1 MEQLNRPQNASMVSV
16 LGIWHLGAVY
26 SACLAELG
34 YHVIGFDK
42 DPTLVANLNRGIPP
56 LFEPG
61 LAELM
66 ATQLASG
73 RLRYSCD
80 LADVIPGA
88 QYIVI
93 AYDTSVD
100 EQDEP
105 DLAPIIAAVEDLA
118 GCLGDDATI
127 VVSSQVP
134 VGTCEALA
142 NRLRTLAPRLLF
154 GMACVPEN
162 LRLGQAIERFLR
174 PDFLVLGADGDQ
186 TMAKV
191 EALYAPIQAPRVR
204 VDLRS
209 AEMTKHAI
217 NAYLA
222 TCISLG
228 NELAN
233 LCDEVGADALQ
244 VTGALKLER
253 RVSPQAPLLPGL
265 GFAGGTLARDMKVLT
280 NLADQHHYP
289 APFLNGI
296 LALNRL
302 QNATVVHRLEKLL
315 GSLRAKT
322 IGVLGL
328 TYKPGTSTL
337 RRSAAVE
344 IIRDILA
351 QGACVRAYDPKADPA
366 EMPIF
371 PKEVTVCDDAYA
383 VAQGA
388 HAIVLLTPWPEFK
401 ELDLPRLRTIM
412 EGLVFLDTA
421 NIFDPAQVT
430 EAGFLY
436 QGIGRG
442 SAPRKEPISR

>member
-1 MEQLNRPQNASMVSV
+1 MIKVCVIGL
-16 LGIWHLGAVY
+16 WHLGTVT

-34 YHVIGFDK
+34 YQVVGVER
-42 DPTLVANLNRGIPP
+42 DPARAANLNRGIPP

-66 ATQLASG
+66 TKHLASG
-73 RLRYSCD
+73 RLRYTAD
-80 LADVIPGA
+80 LADGT
-88 QYIVI
+88 I
-93 AYDTSVD
+93 AAPFALITFDTPVD
-100 EQDEP
+100 DQDDP
-105 DLAPIIAAVEDLA
+105 DLAPIYALVEDLA
-118 GCLGDDATI
+118 HCLQDGATV

-142 NRLRTLAPRLLF
+142 DRLRTQAPGLRF
-154 GMACVPEN
+154 GMASVPEN

-174 PDFLVLGADGDQ
+174 PDLLVLGADNDQ

-191 EALYAPIQAPRVR
+191 EALFSPIPGPRVR
-204 VDLRS
+204 VDLRT
-209 AEMTKHAI
+209 AEMIKHAI

-233 LCDEVGADALQ
+233 LCDEVGADALR
-244 VTGALKLER
+244 VAEALRLEG
-253 RVSPQAPLLPGL
+253 RVSPRAPLLPGL

-280 NLADQHHYP
+280 NLAEQYHYP
-289 APFLNGI
+289 APFLNGV

-344 IIRDILA
+344 IIRSIAA
-351 QGACVRAYDPKADPA
+351 QGATVRAYDPKADPA
-366 EMPIF
+366 EMTSF
-371 PKEVTVCDDAYA
+371 RQEFTVCDDPYA

-388 HAIVLLTPWPEFK
+388 HAIVLVTPWPEFK
-401 ELDLPRLRTIM
+401 ELDLFRLRTSM
-412 EGLVFLDTA
+412 HSLVFLDTA
-421 NIFDPAQVT
+421 NMLDPDHVT
-430 EAGFLY
+430 QSGFLY

-442 SAPRKEPISR
+442 SAHRREAVSP

>member
-1 MEQLNRPQNASMVSV
+1 MTKVCVVGL
-16 LGIWHLGAVY
+16 WHLGTVT
-26 SACLAELG
+26 SGCLAELG
-34 YHVIGFDK
+34 YQVVGLEQ
-42 DPTLVANLNRGIPP
+42 DPFKAANLNRGIPP

-66 ATQLASG
+66 AKHLESG
-73 RLRYSCD
+73 HLRYTFD
-80 LADVIPGA
+80 LADGTADAP
-88 QYIVI
+88 YLLI
-93 AYDTSVD
+93 AYDTPVND
-100 EQDEP
+100 QDDP
-105 DLAPIIAAVEDLA
+105 DLTLIIQAVEEMASLLED
-118 GCLGDDATI
+118 GATI
-127 VVSSQVP
+127 IVSSQVP

-142 NRLRTLAPRLLF
+142 ASLRRLNPLLRF

-174 PDFLVLGADGDQ
+174 PDLLVLGADSDQ

-191 EALYAPIQAPRVR
+191 EALYSPIQAPRVR
-204 VDLRS
+204 VDLRT

-233 LCDEVGADALQ
+233 LCDEVGADALR
-244 VTGALKLER
+244 VAEALKLES

-280 NLADQHHYP
+280 SLAQRYHYP
-289 APFLNGI
+289 APFLKGV
-296 LALNRL
+296 LELNRL
-302 QNATVVHRLEKLL
+302 QNSTVIHRLERLV
-315 GSLRAKT
+315 GSLNAKT

-344 IIRDILA
+344 IIRSVVA
-351 QGACVRAYDPKADPA
+351 QGATVRAYDPKADPS
-366 EMPIF
+366 EMAPF
-371 PKEVTVCDDAYA
+371 LQEFTVCDDPYA
-383 VAQGA
+383 AAQGA
-388 HAIVLLTPWPEFK
+388 HAIVLVTPWPEFK
-401 ELDLPRLRTIM
+401 DLDLARLRTPM
-412 EGLVFLDTA
+412 HSPVFLDAA
-421 NIFDPAQVT
+421 NMLDPDQVIQ
-430 EAGFLY
+430 AGFHY

-442 SAPRKEPISR
+442 SPPRREAISP

>member
-1 MEQLNRPQNASMVSV
+1 VI
-16 LGIWHLGAVY
+16 GIWHLGAVV

-34 YHVIGFDK
+34 YQVIGVER
-42 DPTLVANLNRGIPP
+42 DPERAAALNRGVPP

-61 LAELM
+61 LEELM
-66 ATQLASG
+66 ARHLLSG
-73 RLRYSCD
+73 HLCYTMD
-80 LADVIPGA
+80 LEEGTEDAPHV
-88 QYIVI
+88 VI
-93 AYDTSVD
+93 AYDTPVN

-105 DLAPIIAAVEDLA
+105 DLSSIVDTVQALAPSLTEGVTL
-118 GCLGDDATI
+118 

-142 NRLRTLAPRLLF
+142 GSLRRLNPGLRF
-154 GMACVPEN
+154 GMAYVPEN

-174 PDFLVLGADGDQ
+174 PDLLVLGADNDQ

-191 EALYAPIQAPRVR
+191 EALFSPIPGPRVR
-204 VDLRS
+204 VDLRT

-233 LCDEVGADALQ
+233 LCDEVGADA
-244 VTGALKLER
+244 VRVVEALKLES
-253 RVSPQAPLLPGL
+253 RVSPKAPLLPGL
-265 GFAGGTLARDMKVLT
+265 GFSGGTLARDMKILT
-280 NLADQHHYP
+280 KLAEQYHYP
-289 APFLNGI
+289 APFLNGV
-296 LALNRL
+296 LELNRL
-302 QNATVVHRLEKLL
+302 QNATVVRRLEKLL
-315 GSLRAKT
+315 GSLRGKT

-344 IIRDILA
+344 IIRNIVA
-351 QGACVRAYDPKADPA
+351 QGGTVRAYDPKAGPA
-366 EMPIF
+366 EIAPF
-371 PKEVTVCDDAYA
+371 LQEFTVCDDPYA

-388 HAIVLLTPWPEFK
+388 HAIVLVTPWPEFK
-401 ELDLPRLRTIM
+401 ELDFARLRTPM
-412 EGLVFLDTA
+412 HGPVFLDTA
-421 NIFDPAQVT
+421 NMLDPAQVT
-430 EAGFLY
+430 QSGFLY

-442 SAPRKEPISR
+442 SAPRGEAISP

>member
-1 MEQLNRPQNASMVSV
+1 MTRVCVIGL
-16 LGIWHLGAVY
+16 WHLGAVT

-34 YHVIGFDK
+34 YQVVGVER
-42 DPTLVANLNRGIPP
+42 DPTRAANLNRGIPP

-66 ATQLASG
+66 AEHLASG
-73 RLRYSCD
+73 RLRYTSD
-80 LADVIPGA
+80 LADGTAEAPYVL
-88 QYIVI
+88 I
-93 AYDTSVD
+93 AFDTPVD
-100 EQDEP
+100 DQDNP

-118 GCLGDDATI
+118 GLLEDGATV

-142 NRLRTLAPRLLF
+142 SRLRTLAPGLRF

-174 PDFLVLGADGDQ
+174 PDLLVFGADNDQ
-186 TMAKV
+186 TMARV
-191 EALYAPIQAPRVR
+191 EALFSPIPAPRIR
-204 VDLRS
+204 VDLRT

-233 LCDEVGADALQ
+233 LCDEVGADALR
-244 VTGALKLER
+244 VAEALKLEG
-253 RVSPQAPLLPGL
+253 RVSPKAPLLPGL

-280 NLADQHHYP
+280 SLAEQYHYP
-289 APFLNGI
+289 APFLNGV

-315 GSLRAKT
+315 GSLGAKT

-344 IIRDILA
+344 IIRSIVA
-351 QGACVRAYDPKADPA
+351 QGATVRAYDPKADPA
-366 EMPIF
+366 EMVPF
-371 PKEVTVCDDAYA
+371 LQEFTVCDDPYT

-388 HAIVLLTPWPEFK
+388 HAIVLVTPWPEFK
-401 ELDLPRLRTIM
+401 DLDLARLRTPM
-412 EGLVFLDTA
+412 HSPVFLDTA
-421 NIFDPAQVT
+421 NMLDPDQVT
-430 EAGFLY
+430 QAGFLY

-442 SAPRKEPISR
+442 SAPRREAISP

>member
-1 MEQLNRPQNASMVSV
+1 MTKVCVIGL
-16 LGIWHLGAVY
+16 WHLGTVT

-34 YHVIGFDK
+34 YQVVGVER
-42 DPTLVANLNRGIPP
+42 DPSKAANLNRAIPP

-66 ATQLASG
+66 AKHLASR
-73 RLRYSCD
+73 RLRYTSD
-80 LADVIPGA
+80 LADGTVGAPYVI
-88 QYIVI
+88 I
-93 AYDTSVD
+93 AYDTPVD
-100 EQDEP
+100 DQDDP
-105 DLAPIIAAVEDLA
+105 DLPPIIAAVEDLA
-118 GCLGDDATI
+118 SCLQDGATV

-142 NRLRTLAPRLLF
+142 SRLRTLAPGLRF

-162 LRLGQAIERFLR
+162 LRLGQAIERFLH
-174 PDFLVLGADGDQ
+174 PDLLVLGADNEQ
-186 TMAKV
+186 TIANV
-191 EALYAPIQAPRVR
+191 EALFSSIPGPRVR
-204 VDLRS
+204 VDLRT

-233 LCDEVGADALQ
+233 LCDEVGADALR
-244 VTGALKLER
+244 VAEALRLEG
-253 RVSPQAPLLPGL
+253 RVSPKAPLLPGL
-265 GFAGGTLARDMKVLT
+265 GFAGGTLARDMKVLAS
-280 NLADQHHYP
+280 LAERYHYP
-289 APFLNGI
+289 APFLNGV

-315 GSLRAKT
+315 GSLRGKT
-322 IGVLGL
+322 VGVLGL

-344 IIRDILA
+344 IIRNIVA
-351 QGACVRAYDPKADPA
+351 QSATVRAYDPKADPA
-366 EMPIF
+366 EMAPF
-371 PKEVTVCDDAYA
+371 LQEFTLCDDPYA

-388 HAIVLLTPWPEFK
+388 HAIVLVTPWPEFK
-401 ELDLPRLRTIM
+401 ELDLARLRTSM
-412 EGLVFLDTA
+412 HSPVFLDTA
-421 NIFDPAQVT
+421 NMLDPDQVAQ
-430 EAGFLY
+430 AGFLY

-442 SAPRKEPISR
+442 FAPRREAISP

>member
-1 MEQLNRPQNASMVSV
+1 MPKVCVIGL
-16 LGIWHLGAVY
+16 WHLGTVS

-34 YHVIGFDK
+34 YQVVGVEPDLPK
-42 DPTLVANLNRGIPP
+42 AGNLRRGIPP
-56 LFEPG
+56 LFESG

-66 ATQLASG
+66 ETHLASG
-73 RLRYSCD
+73 RLRFTSD
-80 LADVIPGA
+80 LSDGTAGA
-88 QYIVI
+88 SYVLI
-93 AYDTSVD
+93 AFDTPVD
-100 EQDEP
+100 DQDDP
-105 DLAPIIAAVEDLA
+105 DLTPITAAVESLA
-118 GCLGDDATI
+118 GCLEDGVTI

-134 VGTCEALA
+134 VGTCDVLA
-142 NRLRTLAPRLLF
+142 DRLRTLAPGLRF

-174 PDFLVLGADGDQ
+174 PDLLVFGADSDQ

-191 EALYAPIQAPRVR
+191 ETLFSSIPGPRVR
-204 VDLRS
+204 VDLRT

-244 VTGALKLER
+244 VAGALRLEG
-253 RVSPQAPLLPGL
+253 RVSPRAPILPGL

-280 NLADQHHYP
+280 KLADQHHYP
-289 APFLNGI
+289 APFLKGV

-302 QNATVVHRLEKLL
+302 QNATVIHRLEKLL
-315 GSLRAKT
+315 GSLRANT

-337 RRSAAVE
+337 RRSAAIE
-344 IIRDILA
+344 IIRDVLTK
-351 QGACVRAYDPKADPA
+351 GANVRAYDPKADPA
-366 EMPIF
+366 EVASLQQGF
-371 PKEVTVCDDAYA
+371 TVCDDPYA

-388 HAIVLLTPWPEFK
+388 DAIVLITPWPEFK
-401 ELDLPRLRTIM
+401 DLDLSRLRAPM
-412 EGLVFLDTA
+412 RGLVFLDTA
-421 NIFDPAQVT
+421 NLLDPLQVT
-430 EAGFLY
+430 QAGLVY

-442 SAPRKEPISR
+442 AARRREPISP

>member
-1 MEQLNRPQNASMVSV
+1 MTKVCVIGL
-16 LGIWHLGAVY
+16 WHLGTVT

-34 YHVIGFDK
+34 YQVVGVER
-42 DPTLVANLNRGIPP
+42 DPAKTANLSRGIPP

-66 ATQLASG
+66 ATHLASG
-73 RLRYSCD
+73 RLRYTSD
-80 LADVIPGA
+80 LADGTAAAPYVL
-88 QYIVI
+88 I
-93 AYDTSVD
+93 AYDTPVD
-100 EQDEP
+100 DEDDP
-105 DLAPIIAAVEDLA
+105 DLAPIMAAVEDLS
-118 GCLGDDATI
+118 GRLEGGATV

-142 NRLRTLAPRLLF
+142 SRLRTLAPGLRF

-174 PDFLVLGADGDQ
+174 PDLLVLGADNDQ

-191 EALYAPIQAPRVR
+191 EALLSPIPGPRVR
-204 VDLRS
+204 VDLRT
-209 AEMTKHAI
+209 AEMIKHAI

-244 VTGALKLER
+244 VAGALKLES
-253 RVSPQAPLLPGL
+253 RVSPKAPLLPGL

-280 NLADQHHYP
+280 NLAERYHYP
-289 APFLNGI
+289 APFLHGI

-302 QNATVVHRLEKLL
+302 QNASVVHRLEKLL

-322 IGVLGL
+322 VGVLGL

-337 RRSAAVE
+337 RRSSAIE
-344 IIRDILA
+344 TIRNIVA
-351 QGACVRAYDPKADPA
+351 QGAIVRAYDPKADPA
-366 EMPIF
+366 EMAPF
-371 PKEVTVCDDAYA
+371 RHEFTVCDNPYA

-388 HAIVLLTPWPEFK
+388 HAIVLVTPWPEFK
-401 ELDLPRLRTIM
+401 ELDFTRLRTPM
-412 EGLVFLDTA
+412 HSPVFLDTA
-421 NIFDPAQVT
+421 NMLDPGQVT
-430 EAGFLY
+430 QAGFLY

-442 SAPRKEPISR
+442 SAPRREAISP